1 MHCIDLHRAYANGN
15 ARPLDSREA
24 KGAIPNLVESQTVVG
39 GNDTVSQRDCI
50 ANDHNPEKAT
60 MHWDLA
66 HRNVHNVEHTRH
78 EHALVD
84 LVADYVPK
92 LLAML
97 GTGVVAGPSPW
108 ASNSLCW
115 RWWGVAAGGSAAGAV
130 AAAAAAAGACS
141 QSPSLKDPLSRR
153 EQRPGLEAVALDLY
167 TDTFLMRCQ
176 RLRGHRS
183 SSSRS
188 NSRSFVAVLEYN
200 PDLASQLSNDRPIL
214 MGAWLY

>member
-1 MHCIDLHRAYANGN
+1 M
-15 ARPLDSREA
+15 
-24 KGAIPNLVESQTVVG
+24 
-39 GNDTVSQRDCI
+39 
-50 ANDHNPEKAT
+50 
-60 MHWDLA
+60 
-66 HRNVHNVEHTRH
+66 EHTRH

-84 LVADYVPK
+84 LVVDYGRN

-115 RWWGVAAGGSAAGAV
+115 RWDVAAAAAGSAAAAV

-167 TDTFLMRCQ
+167 TDTFLIGCQ

-200 PDLASQLSNDRPIL
+200 PDLANQLSNDCPIL
-214 MGAWLY
+214 MAVWLY